1 MNNEELISHQSRG
14 ERVWRSVNSLCKDF
28 WVRMLHAGG
37 AQEQRRE
44 ASDSILYPRR
54 PLLLRLEGHNS
65 QQNLN
70 MPLEAKNK
78 TKTCSSTRKKE
89 RSMLNYFFLV
99 IRQLN
104 KIQRSSKW
112 FFFIYLMFSLAFCPQ
127 LIFQ

>member
-1 MNNEELISHQSRG
+1 MI
-14 ERVWRSVNSLCKDF
+14 
-28 WVRMLHAGG
+28 HAGG

-78 TKTCSSTRKKE
+78 KKPVVVPERRKE
-89 RSMLNYFFLV
+89 VCLT
-99 IRQLN
+99 
-104 KIQRSSKW
+104 
-112 FFFIYLMFSLAFCPQ
+112 FFF
-127 LIFQ
+127 